1 MTELWPDDCA
11 LHIPSLG
18 ALSIA
23 DTVVNVGDGLQL
35 VPDSL
40 MGDAA
45 AERRGILE
53 GLAGLAERLEFDHL
67 LLAHGTPIPD
77 EGRDRLREFAQA
89 RE

>member
-1 MTELWPDDCA
+1 
-11 LHIPSLG
+11 
-18 ALSIA
+18 
-23 DTVVNVGDGLQL
+23 
-35 VPDSL
+35 

-67 LLAHGTPIPD
+67 LLAHGTPISD